1 MYTDKSA
8 GKGIGLKQ
16 IVSIAVIAICMLTM
30 ILPWVHIGIRT
41 IEGEMLD
48 LNTVL
53 DELISSDLD
62 DIVAAARKLDVSYYL
77 YDEDVSASS
86 YKELNSVKK
95 AIVNAVKAVRDSKLT
110 PTEAA
115 GFCTNL
121 AKLQDFLLK
130 YATSDAFDISKST
143 LLLAGVAQWLL
154 ILTFVALGA
163 YCIYA
168 ELTSKKAP
176 FVGAMCVYLILF
188 LLYLIITIY
197 ANLAIKKDFADV
209 DTDSFSFLLPSIYR
223 RVENPSIL
231 RIQFAPILGSILMI
245 GNFVFWKLNADGSLG
260 AGIETISKKMVWK
273 CACGAT
279 NPSSCRFCPKCGSER
294 PADFTPVDFKADVVD
309 RLVWTCSCG
318 STNSKK
324 NAFCP
329 KCGAKRPVDIAAP
342 TPAYTPDPAYTPRP
356 ARTPDPA
363 YTPRPARTPDPAY
376 TPRPARTPDSVYT
389 PDPAYTP
396 RPARTPDPAYTPRPA
411 RTPAPAY
418 APDPTPAVSYC
429 KKCGKPIA
437 YGTKLCREC
446 RAALEAAKRAS
457 DSTPPRYSSDETI
470 AERKAGTSAEAPRI
484 KKNFKTPTSLD

>member
-41 IEGEMLD
+41 IDGDMLD
-48 LNTVL
+48 INTLIYEVSSYSNIDDL
-53 DELISSDLD
+53 IRSVRKIDISDYLYSDEIT
-62 DIVAAARKLDVSYYL
+62 ARARKECRSMQ
-77 YDEDVSASS
+77 
-86 YKELNSVKK
+86 
-95 AIVNAVKAVRDSKLT
+95 NAVVNSAKALSDSKLT
-110 PTEAA
+110 PAETASV
-115 GFCTNL
+115 CTNL
-121 AKLQDFLLK
+121 AKVQGFLVK
-130 YATSDAFDISKST
+130 YDEDEAMGLSKWT
-143 LLLAGVAQWLL
+143 FLLAGAVQWLL
-154 ILTFVALGA
+154 ILAFVALGV

-168 ELTSKKAP
+168 DLTGRKSP
-176 FVGAMCVYLILF
+176 FLGAMGVYLILF
-188 LLYLIITIY
+188 LLYLVFTIY
-197 ANLAIKKDFADV
+197 VNAKIK
-209 DTDSFSFLLPSIYR
+209 
-223 RVENPSIL
+223 ENVGDMLSWMVKSPSIL
-231 RIQFAPILGSILMI
+231 HLQFAPILGSILMI

-273 CACGAT
+273 CVCGAT

-329 KCGAKRPVDIAAP
+329 KCGAKQPVDIAAP
-342 TPAYTPDPAYTPRP
+342 TPAY
-356 ARTPDPA
+356 TPDPA